1 MTNVQSIFGNFNE
14 IEVKED
20 EGEIFDS
27 LKDFADEWVKFL
39 NILIIENDMDLNN
52 VRWFSS
58 KELIVS
64 GMTMLMIHQELLEE
78 LIQEY
83 KNKYGLTEIIKKTD
97 SAFKKMVKSHNKTL
111 KSYEH
116 LIDFNECGKRIIGL
130 ET

>member
-27 LKDFADEWVKFL
+27 LKDFSDEWVKFL

-83 KNKYGLTEIIKKTD
+83 KNKHGFTEIIKKTE
-97 SAFKKMVKSHNKTL
+97 SAFKKMIKGHKKTL
-111 KSYEH
+111 RFYEH
-116 LIDFNECGKRIIGL
+116 LIDLNLCEKQIFSKY
-130 ET
+130 

>member
-1 MTNVQSIFGNFNE
+1 MSNVQSIFGNFNE

-39 NILIIENDMDLNN
+39 NILIVENDMDLNN

-83 KNKYGLTEIIKKTD
+83 KNKYGFTEIIKKTD

-111 KSYEH
+111 KSFEH
-116 LIDFNECGKRIIGL
+116 LIDFHECQKRIIGL